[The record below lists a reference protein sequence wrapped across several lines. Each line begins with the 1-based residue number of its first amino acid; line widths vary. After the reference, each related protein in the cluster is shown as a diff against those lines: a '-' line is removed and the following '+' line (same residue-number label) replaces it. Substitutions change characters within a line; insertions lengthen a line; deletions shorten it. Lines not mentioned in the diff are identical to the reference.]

1 MEDHD
6 ADLIIRVDIF
16 PGLMQIHQNL
26 GIERIFFLR
35 AVQAHL
41 RDMPFL
47 FKIQAHGCLHSFAF
61 LANFDFD
68 HKPKIRPLL
77 YPSPYCS
84 RIQD

>member
-6 ADLIIRVDIF
+6 ADLIICVDIF

-47 FKIQAHGCLHSFAF
+47 FKIQAHGCLHSLFIF
-61 LANFDFD
+61 SKFRF
-68 HKPKIRPLL
+68 
-77 YPSPYCS
+77 
-84 RIQD
+84 